1 MSNKI
6 IDAPLTPKK
15 VQSVYDFLS
24 PFYEYLT
31 RYESLSKERGLDVAD
46 IRCGDAVFEAGF
58 GTGQIVIASAVRVG
72 KDGHVYGID
81 VSSKML
87 EKTRKRVKKH
97 KLTNR
102 VDLQLG
108 DARKLPYTTEVFNVV
123 FTSYLLDLIDTPAI
137 SCVLQEFKRVL
148 KPGGRLVIV
157 NMSKGD
163 SRSTTMKLY
172 EWFYSRCPSLFGGCR
187 PVVIEPFLKE
197 LRFQHVKKEC
207 ILAGH
212 VIPSEIVWG
221 DKPK

>member
-1 MSNKI
+1 VSNNI

-31 RYESLSKERGLDVAD
+31 RYERLSKELGLDVAD
-46 IRCGDAVFEAGF
+46 IQCGDVVFEAGF
-58 GTGQIVIASAVRVG
+58 GTGQIVVALAGRVG

-87 EKTRKRVKKH
+87 KKTRKRVKKH
-97 KLTNR
+97 KLTKR

-108 DARKLPYTTEVFNVV
+108 DARTLPYTTGVFDVV
-123 FTSYLLDLIDTPAI
+123 FTSYMLDLIDTPGI

-163 SRSTTMKLY
+163 SRSSTMKLY
-172 EWFYSRCPSLFGGCR
+172 EWLYRRSPSLFGGCR
-187 PVVIEPFLKE
+187 PVVIEPFLKAFK
-197 LRFQHVKKEC
+197 FQHVKKEC
-207 ILAGH
+207 ILVGH

-221 DKPK
+221 EKPK

>member
-1 MSNKI
+1 VSNKI

-31 RYESLSKERGLDVAD
+31 RYERLSKERGLDVAD

-72 KDGHVYGID
+72 EEGRVYGID
-81 VSSKML
+81 VSPKML

-97 KLTNR
+97 KLAKR

-108 DARKLPYTTEVFNVV
+108 DARKLSYTTGVFDVA
-123 FTSYLLDLIDTPAI
+123 FTSYMLDLIDTPAI
-137 SCVLQEFKRVL
+137 SCVLREFKRVL
-148 KPGGRLVIV
+148 KPGGRLVVV

-163 SRSTTMKLY
+163 GKYSTMKLY

-187 PVVIEPFLKE
+187 PVVIEPYLKA
-197 LRFQHVKKEC
+197 LGFQNVKKES